1 MVRDTHFVRPHHERA
16 FKRNAVGFSAL
27 FFMLIV
33 MILTSITALL
43 FVEYY
48 FFAEQYKK
56 MIEYKRTYRAYA
68 LLYKN
73 MLYAEQNGL
82 FSRSPV
88 QQFFEN
94 NQLLISA
101 LPDKMQNVQKNN
113 EVNSTK
119 KEIKQQKPF
128 RFKWPIE
135 RSRFWLS
142 SRYGP
147 RKKPN
152 GSWGY
157 HYGIDMAAPK
167 GTSVFASST
176 GVVIEAAYSNKGY
189 GKTVV
194 IAHSDGIHQTRY
206 AHLHAIF
213 VKVGISISVGDR
225 IGSVGNTGFVRGEN
239 GTHLHF
245 EVKKRG
251 KHIDPLC
258 VLA

>member
-1 MVRDTHFVRPHHERA
+1 MV
-16 FKRNAVGFSAL
+16 
-27 FFMLIV
+27 
-33 MILTSITALL
+33 LTSITALL

-73 MLYAEQNGL
+73 MLDAEQNGL

-101 LPDKMQNVQKNN
+101 LPDQTQNAQKNN
-113 EVNSTK
+113 
-119 KEIKQQKPF
+119 KESSAERKIRQKPF
-128 RFKWPIE
+128 LFKWPIE
-135 RSRFWLS
+135 RSQFWLS
-142 SRYGP
+142 SKYGP

-152 GSWGY
+152 GSRGY

-167 GTSVFASST
+167 GTSVFASSA

-194 IAHSDGIHQTRY
+194 IAHSDGIHQSRY

-213 VKVGISISVGDR
+213 VKVGIRISVGDR